1 MKVLMKLNKRVPVY
15 VILCNMASKK
25 NAKPSID
32 WNDSLAD
39 FKDKVVKGAK
49 NVPIVAQN
57 LKYFNAAQKGPTAVA
72 KTAAV
77 DVTVNVAAA
86 GAGRLLGAG
95 LGAIR
100 GKEMGKLAG
109 DTAFEKLLPKT
120 MSAGGTVFRTNT
132 PMGPTLASTRIM
144 TKGQQSAAEKGLTK
158 IADNRANEIEASVR
172 ATVARATAKRTAN
185 VVKGTGVAGTVAN
198 KPKNKKA
205 AEKKLETAKKAK
217 QKGR

>member
-120 MSAGGTVFRTNT
+120 MSAGGKVSKTNT
-132 PMGPTLASTRIM
+132 PMGPTLRSTRIM
-144 TKGQQSAAEKGLTK
+144 TKGQQSSAEKGLTK

-185 VVKGTGVAGTVAN
+185 VVKGAGVAGTVAN
-198 KPKNKKA
+198 KPENKKDKR
-205 AEKKLETAKKAK
+205 KK
-217 QKGR
+217 

>member
-1 MKVLMKLNKRVPVY
+1 
-15 VILCNMASKK
+15 MASKK
-25 NAKPSID
+25 NAKPNINWGD
-32 WNDSLAD
+32 NLAD
-39 FKDKVVKGAK
+39 FKNAIAKGAK

-57 LKYFNAAQKGPTAVA
+57 VKYFNAAQKGPTAVA

-100 GKEMGKLAG
+100 GKEMGILAG
-109 DTAFEKLLPKT
+109 DTAFEKLLPKS
-120 MSAGGTVFRTNT
+120 MSAGGRIFRTNT
-132 PMGPTLASTRIM
+132 PMGPTLASTKIM
-144 TKGQQSAAEKGLTK
+144 TKGQTSAAEKGLTK

-198 KPKNKKA
+198 KPNNKKA